1 MGITYKDLIFLLR
14 GRVMK
19 SPLGGVFG
27 CPGSYLL
34 GLPII
39 TDNCRAKENLGKEG
53 FDNSCR
59 ECWNAEVPYP
69 VIAEVIGDTD
79 FPGVPEEYFE
89 IGKKYLLRNCVD
101 SETIAIGNENGLYIE
116 GNKKGFKFYIQEEE
130 MKKEFTKADLKDGMM
145 VVERNGYGYIWLYGA
160 KRDDCECFH
169 DTRNDLT
176 SIRGRKHD
184 IIKVGYPKVDSYD
197 LTGVERILC
206 SVNSGFT
213 QIIWEREEKEIS
225 SEEAFAILKQ
235 HYGCD
240 VKIREK

>member
-19 SPLGGVFG
+19 SSVGGVFG
-27 CPGSYLL
+27 CPGTYLL

-39 TDNCRAKENLGKEG
+39 TDNCRATENFMKQDI
-53 FDNSCR
+53 DNSCR

-130 MKKEFTKADLKDGMM
+130 MKKEFVNDDLKDGMM
-145 VVERNGYGYIWLYGA
+145 VEDANGRKWLYLGG
-160 KRDDCECFH
+160 KLRKPGMCKDCKTEDIYRFGFPRYG
-169 DTRNDLT
+169 RNLT
-176 SIRGRKHD
+176 INEL
-184 IIKVGYPKVDSYD
+184 
-197 LTGVERILC
+197 LTY
-206 SVNSGFT
+206 GFSK
-213 QIIWEREEKEIS
+213 IIWERKEEKEIS

-240 VKIREK
+240 VKIKER

>member
-1 MGITYKDLIFLLR
+1 MGITYKDLIFLLG

-19 SPLGGVFG
+19 SPVRGVFG

-39 TDNCRAKENLGKEG
+39 TDNCRAKENFGKEG
-53 FDNSCR
+53 YDNSCR

-79 FPGVPEEYFE
+79 FPGVPEGVLK
-89 IGKKYLLRNCVD
+89 IGKKFLLHNCID
-101 SETIAIGNENGLYIE
+101 SETIEIENEYLYIR

-130 MKKEFTKADLKDGMM
+130 MKKEFVNDDLKDGMM
-145 VVERNGYGYIWLYGA
+145 VEDANGRKWLYLGG
-160 KRDDCECFH
+160 KLRKPGMCKDCKPEDIYRFGFPRYG
-169 DTRNDLT
+169 RNLT
-176 SIRGRKHD
+176 INEL
-184 IIKVGYPKVDSYD
+184 
-197 LTGVERILC
+197 LTY
-206 SVNSGFT
+206 GFSK
-213 QIIWEREEKEIS
+213 IIWERKEEKEIS

-240 VKIREK
+240 VKIKER

>member
-1 MGITYKDLIFLLR
+1 MGITYKELVLNHTGKIK
-14 GRVMK
+14 K
-19 SPLGGVFG
+19 SPIGGVFG
-27 CPGSYLL
+27 CPGGYMP
-34 GLPII
+34 GLPDILH
-39 TDNCRAKENLGKEG
+39 NCRAIENITSTFFCE
-53 FDNSCR
+53 SC
-59 ECWNAEVPYP
+59 EQCWNTEVPFSL
-69 VIAEVIGDTD
+69 IS
-79 FPGVPEEYFE
+79 
-89 IGKKYLLRNCVD
+89 N
-101 SETIAIGNENGLYIE
+101 
-116 GNKKGFKFYIQEEE
+116 YIQEEE

-206 SVNSGFT
+206 SVNSGFR

-240 VKIREK
+240 VKIKEK

>member
-1 MGITYKDLIFLLR
+1 
-14 GRVMK
+14 
-19 SPLGGVFG
+19 
-27 CPGSYLL
+27 
-34 GLPII
+34 
-39 TDNCRAKENLGKEG
+39 
-53 FDNSCR
+53 
-59 ECWNAEVPYP
+59 
-69 VIAEVIGDTD
+69 
-79 FPGVPEEYFE
+79 
-89 IGKKYLLRNCVD
+89 
-101 SETIAIGNENGLYIE
+101 
-116 GNKKGFKFYIQEEE
+116 

-206 SVNSGFT
+206 SVNSGFR

-225 SEEAFAILKQ
+225 SEEAFAILKR

-240 VKIREK
+240 VKIKE

>member
-1 MGITYKDLIFLLR
+1 MGITYKEFAWLLNKNMICHK
-14 GRVMK
+14 VY
-19 SPLGGVFG
+19 GGVIG
-27 CPGSYLL
+27 CPGNIVD
-34 GLPII
+34 GEI
-39 TDNCRAKENLGKEG
+39 TSNICRVHGKEQ
-53 FDNSCR
+53 CTK
-59 ECWNAEVPYP
+59 CWNREIQCE
-69 VIAEVIGDTD
+69 VIAEIIGDVNIVGICPSQLTNGREFTLQECHID
-79 FPGVPEEYFE
+79 TEYP
-89 IGKKYLLRNCVD
+89 ILLY
-101 SETIAIGNENGLYIE
+101 ENGE
-116 GNKKGFKFYIQEEE
+116 FFAAKKEGFKFY
-130 MKKEFTKADLKDGMM
+130 MKEKFTKSDLKDGMM

-206 SVNSGFT
+206 SVNSGFR

-240 VKIREK
+240 VKIKEK